1 MLSFTNL
8 EKIVREGRA
17 DEADVAKCSDY
28 DVCYADN
35 EESEAQVSGI
45 VLGLLCVAKNRHS
58 KRVQVESMRK
68 DARKRCKIVREE
80 YDGAHSADILPLSGL
95 VLRCCANL
103 IVSVDPRVGG
113 EHNDRNDE
121 DCYEDGAKAAKSHK
135 ASKVALRGDAYQDE
149 VENDGS
155 VGRAEMIKLGVL
167 VGDWFLIAE
176 PDIYTK

>member
-1 MLSFTNL
+1 MLGFTNL

-28 DVCYADN
+28 DVGYADN
-35 EESEAQVSGI
+35 HETEAQVSRI

-113 EHNDRNDE
+113 DTTIAMTKIVTKMAPRLPSLTKHPR
-121 DCYEDGAKAAKSHK
+121 
-135 ASKVALRGDAYQDE
+135 LRFE
-149 VENDGS
+149 ETLT
-155 VGRAEMIKLGVL
+155 RMK
-167 VGDWFLIAE
+167 
-176 PDIYTK
+176 